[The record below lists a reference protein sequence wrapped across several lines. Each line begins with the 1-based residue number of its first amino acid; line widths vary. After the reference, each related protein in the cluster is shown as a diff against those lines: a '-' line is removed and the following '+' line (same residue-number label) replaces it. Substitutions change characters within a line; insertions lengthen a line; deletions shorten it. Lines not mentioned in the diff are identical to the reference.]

1 MSPESARRAIPD
13 TPEVLDLVA
22 FLDASP
28 TPYHAV
34 AEAARRLEAA
44 GYRALRE
51 EDAWEMAA
59 GARCYVT
66 RGGGSLVAFELGSE
80 ELADAGMHIIGAHTD
95 SPNLRVKPRADVKAH
110 GYRQLAVEPYG
121 GVLLHTWLDRD
132 LGLAGRVSV
141 AAGEVPRTVLV
152 DFRRPIAR
160 IPSLAIHLH
169 RELRSDG
176 LKLNEQTHLPPLI
189 GLESGSELATILV
202 AEFEGAG
209 EDAIDADDILGFDL
223 MFYDM
228 QGASV
233 GGAAGDFLFS
243 GRLDNLASSHAAL
256 TALVR
261 AGERRANTPFT
272 RMVALHDHEE
282 VGSRS
287 AHGAG
292 GTFLID
298 VIDRLSSLTS
308 GGDPEARARTVARS
322 MLVSAD
328 MAHAVHPNHADRHEP
343 GHKPVIG
350 GGPVLKVNAGQSY
363 ATDAVTQAMF
373 ASVCRRADV
382 PLQHFVTRS
391 DVACGS
397 TIGPISAARVGLRT
411 VDVGNPMMSMHSC
424 REMAGTA
431 AVEPMIRAL
440 RTCLDAAE

>member
-1 MSPESARRAIPD
+1 MSNESVRNDSR
-13 TPEVLDLVA
+13 TPEVLDLAA

-34 AEAARRLEAA
+34 DEAARRLEAA
-44 GYRALRE
+44 GYRALLE
-51 EDAWEMAA
+51 ADSWELAA
-59 GARCYVT
+59 GERCYVT

-80 ELADAGMHIIGAHTD
+80 EIADAGLHIVAAHTD

-141 AAGEVPRTVLV
+141 AAGAEPSTVLV
-152 DFRRPIAR
+152 DIRRPIAR

-169 RELRSDG
+169 REIRTEG
-176 LKLNEQTHLPPLI
+176 LKLNEQTQLPPLT
-189 GLESGSELATILV
+189 GLESGPELASLLV
-202 AEFEGAG
+202 EEFEVRG
-209 EDAIDADDILGFDL
+209 EDAIDAEDILGFDL
-223 MFYDM
+223 MFYDL
-228 QGASV
+228 QGATV
-233 GGAAGDFLFS
+233 GGASGEFLFS

-256 TALVR
+256 AALIG
-261 AGERRANTPFT
+261 AGERKSHAPFT

-292 GTFLID
+292 GTFLLDI
-298 VIDRLSSLTS
+298 IDRLAALTS
-308 GGDPEARARTVARS
+308 GGDPEAKPRAIARS

-328 MAHAVHPNHADRHEP
+328 MAHAVHPNFADRHEP
-343 GHKPVIG
+343 GHRPLIG

-391 DVACGS
+391 DLGCGS

-431 AVEPMIRAL
+431 DVEPMIRAL
-440 RTCLDAAE
+440 RTFLEAAE